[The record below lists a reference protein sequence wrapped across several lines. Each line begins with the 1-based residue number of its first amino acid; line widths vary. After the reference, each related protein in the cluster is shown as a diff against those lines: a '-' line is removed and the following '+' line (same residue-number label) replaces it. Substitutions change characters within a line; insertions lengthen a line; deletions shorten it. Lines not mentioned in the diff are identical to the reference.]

1 MTMLEYCK
9 MILEKVSFDMNLFR
23 IELKKALDQLIGE
36 EITELKKWCI
46 TRFGL
51 NYCKMAA
58 PEIPLDID

>member
-36 EITELKKWCI
+36 EITELKNWCI
-46 TRFGL
+46 TRFGS
-51 NYCKMAA
+51 NYCQPAA

>member
-9 MILEKVSFDMNLFR
+9 MILEKVSFGMSVFR
-23 IELKKALDQLIGE
+23 IELRKAVDQLIGG

-51 NYCKMAA
+51 NYCKTAA

>member
-1 MTMLEYCK
+1 
-9 MILEKVSFDMNLFR
+9 MNLFR

-51 NYCKMAA
+51 NYCKTAA

>member
-46 TRFGL
+46 TRFVL
-51 NYCKMAA
+51 YYCKTAA